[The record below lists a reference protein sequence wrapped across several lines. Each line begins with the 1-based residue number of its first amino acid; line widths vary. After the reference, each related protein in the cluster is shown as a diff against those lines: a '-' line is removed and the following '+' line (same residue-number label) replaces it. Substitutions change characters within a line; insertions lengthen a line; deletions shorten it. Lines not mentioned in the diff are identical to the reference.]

1 MNAFLL
7 TLTAVLILAL
17 SALFAAPVFIDWNDY
32 RPAFETQ
39 ASKLLGREVK
49 VGGEVHLV
57 LLPAPELRF
66 DAVKVADENG
76 RFEEPLLEAKSIE
89 AWLNVGALLS
99 GVVEARKIAISEPV
113 LRLALKP
120 DGTGNWTDIGRPGE
134 TMPFAPKDVLLDEVS
149 VSGGR
154 IELARPGQPTLFVD
168 ELEGIASAASLSGP
182 YKTAATYRYAGRPQ
196 ELRFSTG
203 ASNAEGSFHLKS
215 VLRDPDRGATY
226 LLEGDVAGLNAKPAY
241 SGAVIYRVAQ
251 ALPPSAE
258 GAEAEDAAPAVEP
271 ALTEQA
277 LAPVE
282 NEDVAGDAAPPG
294 QALSALEL
302 KGELEATFERIELP
316 AFELAVHAKGRSQTL
331 KGKLAIDFAERP
343 KLQGEIGARWID
355 ADALLAE
362 SANAELS
369 AFAALSALA
378 ERVLAEATKV
388 EDAALVM
395 NIEQMGIGGDLI
407 ANVDLAMTARDGVVA
422 IDRLGALLPGENRL
436 TASGQLTGGDGGPV
450 FEGPVKVEGSALRT
464 LTRWAAGDRDL
475 SGQPAMGAF
484 SLAADARLGG
494 DGFALE
500 NASGELSGTKFS
512 GALRYQ
518 GGERR
523 VVNLTLDSDRLDL
536 REVLGDDVA
545 WRAWVPA
552 PAADAASPET
562 PEQGILASLRDDEV
576 QAALRVGEL
585 LLPNIPPGRL
595 DAKFTLANDTLDVA
609 SLDFASEGTIALRGS
624 GHVESLSDAPSGTVD
639 LTLQAATPAG
649 LRVASELLGVPPD
662 IAKSKHL
669 AALAPLEIAAGLS
682 ATRDGALTDAT
693 AEVKG
698 KAAGADLSVL
708 FKARGEPRKLAD
720 AEIDLDATIDGEGSQ
735 AVLGLLI
742 PGFANSQL
750 AATSAGPGK
759 LALKAQGVL
768 ATTVTARAEL
778 ATTSLQA
785 VFDGQASLKPDGLGL
800 TGHAS
805 AKSGNAGLVLMMLGL
820 EASPAASAVPLDLQ
834 AEIAKTGASF
844 DLTAIAGSIA
854 GEAVEGNAHFSLGGD
869 KTRFSLDAKAA
880 SASLPALLGSIIA
893 WQQTPATE
901 DVLGTITQGAS
912 DVWPP
917 RRFALA
923 PLDTAEG
930 EIKLAAGKLTIGP
943 PFAIG
948 DAALLVRVD
957 KEGLEIADLQG
968 RLFEGALVASGTL
981 SPRGTGAKL
990 EARAT
995 LTKGRLD
1002 ELTQS
1007 LAGRVL
1013 AKGPFT
1019 LSFDVAGE
1027 GLSPPGLVAGLNG
1040 DGTLHLDPGV
1050 LQALSPLPLRRVAA
1064 EAERKKMKLD
1074 KAQVEAQAKAL
1085 REGLT
1090 RGTYAYAAAELP
1102 FEVKNGT
1109 LRFQPVPLA
1118 NKRADTTVN
1127 GYIELA
1133 SLKLDS
1139 EWVMRLSGTQ
1149 NAEVPPVSL
1158 VFAGALSDA
1167 GAITPAID
1175 TAPIEG
1181 FLTMRRMQ
1189 EDVEQLETLDVSGR
1203 KPVRAEPTEIQTGPD
1218 PVDEIAAEQAAEEKR
1233 LADEKAA
1240 EEKRLAEE
1248 KVAAEKAAAEQAA
1261 EERRLA
1267 EEKAAAEREAE
1278 AKRLA
1283 EEKAAAEKAAEER
1296 RLAEERRKA
1305 EEERLA
1311 EERAAAERAAEERRL
1326 AEEKRIAAEKAA
1338 EQERLAAEKAAA
1350 EKAAEEKRLAEE
1362 KAAAERAAEAKRLAE
1377 ERAAAEQ
1384 AAEERRLAEEQR
1396 KAAERAAA
1404 EAKAAAA
1411 KAAEERRLA
1420 EEKRQAEEKAA
1431 AEAKEAAAKAAEE
1444 RRLAEEKAA
1453 AEAKRLAEEKAAA
1466 EKAAEERRL
1475 AEEKAAAEA
1484 KRLAEEQAAAEKA
1497 AEAKRLAE
1505 ERAAA
1510 EAKAVAAREAAA
1522 AEQRAR
1528 EAAVQAA
1535 PSVSEAAATPA
1546 LAPAPGSTGEQLPWL
1561 RGAAPLVGAAPSSEA
1576 ALPADAI
1583 PPVAAT
1589 PPSDGALPDETLDE
1603 AVPPLPTRAEDLAPA
1618 PRRVRKPA
1626 QREAPDDWKKGIP
1639 ILGGGFGG

>member
-17 SALFAAPVFIDWNDY
+17 SALFAAPLFIDWNDY
-32 RPAFETQ
+32 RPTFETQ

-76 RFEEPLLEAKSIE
+76 SFEQPLLEAKSIE

-120 DGTGNWTDIGRPGE
+120 DGAGNWTDIGRPGE
-134 TMPFAPKDVLLDEVS
+134 TLPFAPKDVLLDEVS
-149 VSGGR
+149 ISGGR

-203 ASNAEGSFHLKS
+203 ASNEEGSFHLKS

-241 SGAVIYRVAQ
+241 SGSVVYRVAQ
-251 ALPPSAE
+251 ALPPSAQ
-258 GAEAEDAAPAVEP
+258 GAEAEGAAPAIEP
-271 ALTEQA
+271 ALTEPP

-282 NEDVAGDAAPPG
+282 KEEVAGDAAPPG

-302 KGELEATFERIELP
+302 KGELEATFERVELP
-316 AFELAVHAKGRSQTL
+316 AFELAIHAKGRSQTL

-362 SANAELS
+362 SGNTELS

-378 ERVLAEATKV
+378 ERVLVEAAKV
-388 EDAALVM
+388 KNAALAM

-436 TASGQLTGGDGGPV
+436 TASGRLSRGDDGPV
-450 FEGPVKVEGSALRT
+450 FEGPVKIEGSALRT

-500 NASGELSGTKFS
+500 NANGELSGTKFS

-545 WRAWVPA
+545 WRSRVSAS
-552 PAADAASPET
+552 AAEAGGPGT
-562 PEQGILASLRDDEV
+562 PEQGIVASLRDDEV
-576 QAALRVGEL
+576 HAALRVAEL

-595 DAKFTLANDTLDVA
+595 DAKFTLAKDTLDVE
-609 SLDFASEGTIALRGS
+609 SLDFASDGTIALRGS
-624 GHVESLSDAPSGTVD
+624 GHVESLSDAPSGKVD
-639 LTLQAATPAG
+639 LTLQAATRAG
-649 LRVASELLGVPPD
+649 LRVAGELLGVPPD

-669 AALAPLEIAAGLS
+669 AALAPIEIAAGLS
-682 ATRDGALTDAT
+682 ATRDGALTDTT

-698 KAAGADLSVL
+698 KAAGADLSIL
-708 FKARGEPRKLAD
+708 LKARGEPRKLAD

-742 PGFANSQL
+742 PGFADSQL

-768 ATTVTARAEL
+768 ATKVTARAEL

-785 VFDGQASLKPDGLGL
+785 VFDGQASLRPDGLGL

-834 AEIAKTGASF
+834 AEIAKTGGSF
-844 DLTAIAGSIA
+844 DLTAIAGSVA
-854 GEAVEGNAHFSLGGD
+854 GEAVEGNAHFSFGGD

-930 EIKLAAGKLTIGP
+930 EIKLAAGKLTLGP

-948 DAALLVRVD
+948 DAELLVRVD
-957 KEGLEIADLQG
+957 KEGLQIADLQG
-968 RLFEGALVASGTL
+968 RLFGGSLAASGML
-981 SPRGTGAKL
+981 SPRGTGAEL

-995 LTKGRLD
+995 LTDGRLD

-1109 LRFQPVPLA
+1109 LRFQPAPLA

-1139 EWVMRLSGTQ
+1139 EWVMRLTGTQ

-1203 KPVRAEPTEIQTGPD
+1203 KPIRAESTEIQTGPD
-1218 PVDEIAAEQAAEEKR
+1218 PVDEIAAAQAAEEKR
-1233 LADEKAA
+1233 LAEEKAA

-1248 KVAAEKAAAEQAA
+1248 KAAAEKAAAEQAA
-1261 EERRLA
+1261 EEKRLA
-1267 EEKAAAEREAE
+1267 EEKATAEREAE

-1296 RLAEERRKA
+1296 RLAEEIRKA

-1311 EERAAAERAAEERRL
+1311 EEKAAAERAAEARRL
-1326 AEEKRIAAEKAA
+1326 AEEKRIAE
-1338 EQERLAAEKAAA
+1338 

-1362 KAAAERAAEAKRLAE
+1362 KAAAEKAAEEQRIADEKRAAEARAAAEKAAEEQRLAE
-1377 ERAAAEQ
+1377 ERRKTAE
-1384 AAEERRLAEEQR
+1384 
-1396 KAAERAAA
+1396 KAAA
-1404 EAKAAAA
+1404 EAKAAAE

-1431 AEAKEAAAKAAEE
+1431 AEAKEAAEKAAEERRLVEEKAAEE

-1453 AEAKRLAEEKAAA
+1453 AEAKRLAEEKAV
-1466 EKAAEERRL
+1466 
-1475 AEEKAAAEA
+1475 
-1484 KRLAEEQAAAEKA
+1484 AEKA
-1497 AEAKRLAE
+1497 AEAKRLADEKAAAEKAAEDRRLAE

-1510 EAKAVAAREAAA
+1510 EANAVAEREAEQQRAAAKAA
-1522 AEQRAR
+1522 AEQLAK
-1528 EAAVQAA
+1528 EAAAQAA

-1561 RGAAPLVGAAPSSEA
+1561 RGAAPLVGAAPASEA
-1576 ALPADAI
+1576 ALPADTI
-1583 PPVAAT
+1583 PPVAGT
-1589 PPSDGALPDETLDE
+1589 PPSDGALPAETLE
-1603 AVPPLPTRAEDLAPA
+1603 ETVPPLPTRAEDLAPA
-1618 PRRVRKPA
+1618 PRRARKPV